1 MPERAH
7 CLITIEGELNV
18 KVLRR
23 AVEVVAQRHDALRL
37 TFQRL
42 PGMTIP
48 LQVLSESKDVWSPAD
63 QPETLH
69 ASLTVLSPLQ
79 HQLLLTVPALCADE
93 RSLQNLTREIG
104 LAYEACLDGREPAD
118 EPLHYLTA
126 SEWLNE
132 LLESEEAAAGKQYW
146 RERNISAALELKLP
160 SERTPTA
167 VAEFAPRSLKLWL
180 DDRTTNALSLFA
192 FRENFTIAELLLTG
206 WQLLC
211 RRLTGESDI
220 VIGTY
225 FDGRTDEELQ
235 EALGV
240 FEKYLPIGCH
250 FENDVTFAGCL
261 REVHEAIDAAGEW
274 QECFSWSDAVD
285 LDEGL
290 FFPYCFAFTQHLPPF
305 SSGGLTFA
313 IAESSSCVDRFKL
326 KLSCREEDNRL
337 LIEFHYDPNFF
348 GDQDVQ
354 RLAQE
359 YETLLRE
366 AVTRPQL
373 PVEELDVLGRDERE
387 FLLHDFNNTEIDY
400 GAPLL
405 LHTFVE
411 QQVARTPGAVALVS
425 ADDQL
430 TYAELNARANQLA
443 HYLISRGVTTE
454 TFVAICLERSVEMVV
469 ALLAVL
475 KAGAAYVPLEPQSPP
490 DRLAVILDEVAPRLV
505 ITTSA
510 SRDVLPAG
518 INALELDGE
527 WTTVLNE
534 SDTNPDQRMLPDQL
548 AYVLYTSGSTGKPKG
563 VMISHRAICNHM
575 HWMQRALPLTEQDT
589 VLQKTVFT
597 FDASIWELFV
607 PLFTGARLVLA
618 RPGGQQYSS
627 YLVEAMLEHNVTVLQ
642 LVPSMLTVLLGE
654 PRLEECRS
662 LRRMCVGGEALPV
675 AQVKRFYQLLNAEL
689 VNLYGPTEAAI
700 ETIYFEC
707 DRADIEQRSGGVV
720 PIGRPIPNIQVYV
733 LDERLN
739 PTPCGVAGELH
750 IGGICL
756 ARGYLNRPDLTAER
770 FIPDP
775 LSGAEGMR
783 LYKTG
788 DVARILADGIVEFLG
803 RRDEQVKLRGYRIE
817 LGEIEAALNAHPQV
831 RESVAVVHEHTPGD
845 QRLVAYLVPRSE
857 LPPDALTTTALQN
870 YLRARLPEYMIPST
884 FVRLEKLP
892 TLANGKI
899 DRKALPAPDKRANTY
914 VAPRNH
920 TEERLAEF
928 WSEILGVE
936 RVGVN
941 DNFFD
946 LGGHSLLATQAI
958 SRIRET
964 FQTDLSLRSFF
975 AAPTI
980 AALSVRIAENLAA
993 QVSDEELAAVL
1004 AELEQLPE
1012 QPAKV
1017 IATGQQS

>member
-1 MPERAH
+1 MQREITSGFRLSPQQTHLWTLQHERTEMPERAH

-93 RSLQNLTREIG
+93 RTLQNLAREIG

-146 RERNISAALELKLP
+146 RERNISAALELMLP

-225 FDGRTDEELQ
+225 FDGRTDEEL
-235 EALGV
+235 
-240 FEKYLPIGCH
+240 
-250 FENDVTFAGCL
+250 
-261 REVHEAIDAAGEW
+261 HEAIDAAGEW

-411 QQVARTPGAVALVS
+411 
-425 ADDQL
+425 
-430 TYAELNARANQLA
+430 
-443 HYLISRGVTTE
+443 
-454 TFVAICLERSVEMVV
+454 RS
-469 ALLAVL
+469 
-475 KAGAAYVPLEPQSPP
+475 
-490 DRLAVILDEVAPRLV
+490 
-505 ITTSA
+505 
-510 SRDVLPAG
+510 
-518 INALELDGE
+518 
-527 WTTVLNE
+527 
-534 SDTNPDQRMLPDQL
+534 
-548 AYVLYTSGSTGKPKG
+548 
-563 VMISHRAICNHM
+563 
-575 HWMQRALPLTEQDT
+575 
-589 VLQKTVFT
+589 
-597 FDASIWELFV
+597 
-607 PLFTGARLVLA
+607 
-618 RPGGQQYSS
+618 
-627 YLVEAMLEHNVTVLQ
+627 
-642 LVPSMLTVLLGE
+642 
-654 PRLEECRS
+654 
-662 LRRMCVGGEALPV
+662 
-675 AQVKRFYQLLNAEL
+675 
-689 VNLYGPTEAAI
+689 
-700 ETIYFEC
+700 
-707 DRADIEQRSGGVV
+707 
-720 PIGRPIPNIQVYV
+720 
-733 LDERLN
+733 
-739 PTPCGVAGELH
+739 
-750 IGGICL
+750 
-756 ARGYLNRPDLTAER
+756 
-770 FIPDP
+770 
-775 LSGAEGMR
+775 
-783 LYKTG
+783 
-788 DVARILADGIVEFLG
+788 
-803 RRDEQVKLRGYRIE
+803 
-817 LGEIEAALNAHPQV
+817 
-831 RESVAVVHEHTPGD
+831 
-845 QRLVAYLVPRSE
+845 
-857 LPPDALTTTALQN
+857 
-870 YLRARLPEYMIPST
+870 
-884 FVRLEKLP
+884 
-892 TLANGKI
+892 
-899 DRKALPAPDKRANTY
+899 
-914 VAPRNH
+914 
-920 TEERLAEF
+920 
-928 WSEILGVE
+928 
-936 RVGVN
+936 
-941 DNFFD
+941 
-946 LGGHSLLATQAI
+946 
-958 SRIRET
+958 
-964 FQTDLSLRSFF
+964 
-975 AAPTI
+975 
-980 AALSVRIAENLAA
+980 
-993 QVSDEELAAVL
+993 
-1004 AELEQLPE
+1004 
-1012 QPAKV
+1012 
-1017 IATGQQS
+1017 